1 MQDENV
7 ANFIPR
13 IGLALWFESQQS
25 NFLSAPGTLSTPHL
39 SLPSPLFIH
48 FILSCRP
55 LVTYLPYY
63 VDHAQISRGDDATT
77 PTHTHHTTC
86 FASFHSH
93 QISSRNN
100 GNIQPV
106 SQSGLKGTIRQR
118 AQSYQGTSRQRV
130 QSLWFEEMKEKKK
143 TKKNSSPVRMGIY
156 YHT

>member
-63 VDHAQISRGDDATT
+63 VDHAQISRRGRRDD
-77 PTHTHHTTC
+77 THPHHTTHMLC
-86 FASFHSH
+86 LFSFSPNFFKE
-93 QISSRNN
+93 QWKYSA
-100 GNIQPV
+100 
-106 SQSGLKGTIRQR
+106 SQSVRFKRDDSPKG
-118 AQSYQGTSRQRV
+118 AVLSRDESPKGAVLMVRRN
-130 QSLWFEEMKEKKK
+130 EREKK
-143 TKKNSSPVRMGIY
+143 N
-156 YHT
+156 